1 MDNHIKHPIQLTFD
15 DNGHTLH
22 HNQIESF
29 DENFLV
35 FDTRN
40 DDTNISETPHIKIL
54 DIRTK
59 KISTIYSTQN
69 QTEFGPGV
77 GAATFS
83 PIHNKVIFI
92 HGIRNSTGLKPYSAT
107 RRTGVAID
115 LKNPNQPI
123 FMDAR
128 NIYSPFTTGALRG
141 GTHSHSW
148 HENGKWISFTYND
161 FVIEETSKTDDSI
174 KDQRVVGIMYPE
186 KVEVPLDNNFENNSG
201 EMFSIIVSKV
211 VTNAKY
217 DTDEIEKAFDE
228 CWIKSTNNIAFQ
240 GNVRDV
246 NGNLKTEIFIA
257 SIPEKISIS
266 EKDDLE
272 GALKTLPSV
281 PACISQKRITTTKN
295 GISHL
300 RHWLRSSPDGKII
313 YFLMEDDNKI
323 TQLFGV
329 NLLDEKII
337 QYTFL
342 EYSIT
347 SPFNISGD
355 GNYVVYYS
363 NSKIMVTNLSEKN
376 SKVVYNSLLYNND
389 LTGIPSFSL
398 NGKNIYFNQ
407 FVPNKNN
414 IKYIQI
420 FSLQLLFTNN

>member
-1 MDNHIKHPIQLTFD
+1 MGQ
-15 DNGHTLH
+15 
-22 HNQIESF
+22 
-29 DENFLV
+29 
-35 FDTRN
+35 
-40 DDTNISETPHIKIL
+40 
-54 DIRTK
+54 
-59 KISTIYSTQN
+59 
-69 QTEFGPGV
+69 
-77 GAATFS
+77 
-83 PIHNKVIFI
+83 
-92 HGIRNSTGLKPYSAT
+92 
-107 RRTGVAID
+107 
-115 LKNPNQPI
+115 
-123 FMDAR
+123 
-128 NIYSPFTTGALRG
+128 
-141 GTHSHSW
+141 
-148 HENGKWISFTYND
+148 
-161 FVIEETSKTDDSI
+161 
-174 KDQRVVGIMYPE
+174 
-186 KVEVPLDNNFENNSG
+186 
-201 EMFSIIVSKV
+201 
-211 VTNAKY
+211 
-217 DTDEIEKAFDE
+217 
-228 CWIKSTNNIAFQ
+228 
-240 GNVRDV
+240 
-246 NGNLKTEIFIA
+246 
-257 SIPEKISIS
+257 KISIS
-266 EKDDLE
+266 EKDDLV
-272 GALKTLPSV
+272 GTLKTLPSV
-281 PACISQKRITTTKN
+281 PVCIPQKRIKTTKN